1 VPHVRLGVRGP
12 KKMGEAHNCFCSIKP
27 EIRCSHGETHSKH
40 IIIDPRTLGRTWGTR
55 PVLLLDKSR
64 YDTDS
69 KGTVALT
76 VIKILRP
83 CRAKAKE
90 AR

>member
-1 VPHVRLGVRGP
+1 
-12 KKMGEAHNCFCSIKP
+12 
-27 EIRCSHGETHSKH
+27 
-40 IIIDPRTLGRTWGTR
+40 
-55 PVLLLDKSR
+55 LLDKSR